1 MTDLIDDDEDYNKI
15 VTTGD
20 NQPGLQN
27 PLTISS
33 TAVVTKVDVSTLTE
47 ANVVIRN
54 QIVLTHSNGSE
65 SRQEDNSREVHQV
78 TPSPSPSHAGSD
90 RQIPSSKNGANLIIS
105 VRTPN
110 PTAGLPASLGSF
122 TFTTPLTTTNSASST
137 PTNSDPKVFR
147 LTLTRLANILPGWTL
162 ILAICLGSA
171 VVLLLLA
178 LATVAIKRYA
188 SGRNRGSYTVDSS
201 GPVPSSFCYRHKR
214 CGKGVCSVDRN
225 DCDGLRGEKF
235 HEATNN
241 GLLASGTLTSFQLK
255 QQTFCEF
262 DSVVDRKLDAMSA
275 ADSFQWKSRRRRMM
289 LRAWLWCSDRDSG
302 PADVNNERSLLFNYK
317 CCSTNNYNESPD
329 NVCSYCGHRRHS
341 SGPVSDLGSE
351 RCSCNLEQA
360 EEEKTSIRTTNLWQ
374 ETDRPHVGT
383 CYSTPRVPP
392 PPPPLAVPPNEMA
405 NYIFNSSSPS
415 RKNNHDSPA
424 SGTKGCRSSS
434 LTSSWLGP
442 RFEPVPSKSESAR
455 ASLPRDAATKPGSKN
470 RRGLLKKSSAKTKSK
485 LNSSATMNKEWY
497 V

>member
-1 MTDLIDDDEDYNKI
+1 M
-15 VTTGD
+15 
-20 NQPGLQN
+20 
-27 PLTISS
+27 LT
-33 TAVVTKVDVSTLTE
+33 L
-47 ANVVIRN
+47 
-54 QIVLTHSNGSE
+54 SNESE
-65 SRQEDNSREVHQV
+65 SRPENNSKDARQV
-78 TPSPSPSHAGSD
+78 TTSPNPSHAESD
-90 RQIPSSKNGANLIIS
+90 RQIPSGKNGANLIIS
-105 VRTPN
+105 PN
-110 PTAGLPASLGSF
+110 PTAGLPASLGSPPF
-122 TFTTPLTTTNSASST
+122 TSPLTTSSTSST

-171 VVLLLLA
+171 VVILLLA

-214 CGKGVCSVDRN
+214 CGKGACSVDRN
-225 DCDGLRGEKF
+225 DCNSRRCEKI

-255 QQTFCEF
+255 QQTCCEF
-262 DSVVDRKLDAMSA
+262 DSVVDRKLDAMTA

-289 LRAWLWCSDRDSG
+289 LRAWLWCSDRDTG

-317 CCSTNNYNESPD
+317 CCSTNNYNESLD
-329 NVCSYCGHRRHS
+329 NMCSYCGHRRRS
-341 SGPVSDLGSE
+341 SGPTSDVGSE
-351 RCSCNLEQA
+351 RCSCNMELA
-360 EEEKTSIRTTNLWQ
+360 EDEKSSVRTTNLWQ
-374 ETDRPHVGT
+374 ETERHHAGT

-392 PPPPLAVPPNEMA
+392 PPPPLAVPPNEMT
-405 NYIFNSSSPS
+405 NYIFCNSSSPS

-424 SGTKGCRSSS
+424 STKGCRSSS

-442 RFEPVPSKSESAR
+442 RFEPAPTKSETAR
-455 ASLPRDAATKPGSKN
+455 ASLPRDSATKPGSKN

-485 LNSSATMNKEWY
+485 LNSSATTNKEWY
-497 V
+497 VWTKPKDPSLILSV